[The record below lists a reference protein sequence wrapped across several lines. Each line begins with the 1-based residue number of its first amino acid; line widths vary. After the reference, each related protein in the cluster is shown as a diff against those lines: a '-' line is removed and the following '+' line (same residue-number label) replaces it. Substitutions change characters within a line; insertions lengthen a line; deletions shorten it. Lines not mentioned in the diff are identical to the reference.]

1 VEKVLEVFC
10 RLDENVTL
18 SMIYGE
24 VKKLNKRIEF
34 LEELIEEIIVKD
46 LPKVKLSEEE
56 VEEIKKSIE
65 EMKRGEYVALEELKS
80 V

>member
-1 VEKVLEVFC
+1 LG
-10 RLDENVTL
+10 ENVTL

>member
-1 VEKVLEVFC
+1 MG
-10 RLDENVTL
+10 ENVTL
-18 SMIYGE
+18 STIYGE

>member
-1 VEKVLEVFC
+1 
-10 RLDENVTL
+10 
-18 SMIYGE
+18 MIYGE

>member
-1 VEKVLEVFC
+1 
-10 RLDENVTL
+10 
-18 SMIYGE
+18 MIYGE

-46 LPKVKLSEEE
+46 LPKVKLSKEE